1 MEKVLNQKETIQFLH
16 VSKSTLHR
24 WDKDGTLVP
33 FRTIGGHR
41 RYLLST
47 LEEFIGKREEE
58 KTGEVVAITY
68 ARCSTNEQKQHGDI
82 ERQSQR
88 IIEYCVKKKYKI
100 EDIIKDCGS
109 GLNDRRRGFVKLC
122 DAVTTGNI
130 DVVVVEN
137 KDRLSRFGF
146 NML

>member
-1 MEKVLNQKETIQFLH
+1 MEKVLNQKETMMFLH

-122 DAVTTGNI
+122 DAVPTGNI